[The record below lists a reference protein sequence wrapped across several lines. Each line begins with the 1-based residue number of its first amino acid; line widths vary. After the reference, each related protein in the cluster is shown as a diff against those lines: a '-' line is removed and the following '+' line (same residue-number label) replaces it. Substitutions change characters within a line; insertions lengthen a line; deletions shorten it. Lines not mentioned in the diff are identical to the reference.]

1 MADAIGAAAGKVW
14 QYLDQNGAATATQ
27 ISRGIKEN
35 TAVTNQ
41 AIGWLAREHKLSM
54 DRAKRTVKYSLR

>member
-1 MADAIGAAAGKVW
+1 MAEAIGAAAGKVW

-41 AIGWLAREHKLSM
+41 AIGWLAREHKLNI
-54 DRAKRTVKYSLR
+54 DRGKRTVKYSLR